1 LIDLE
6 SPKEGFMTF
15 PYGIEYYTKPPSE
28 FWNHYFFMTRNRK
41 PTAKNKT
48 DRLHIKISA
57 RLPESLS
64 EQQYQ
69 YNLFRLAASLSIML
83 YFMILLR
90 CSLFGLSFRLSIRR
104 RLASIL
110 GMIVILPI
118 LGIGLLTFLALNAS
132 DRVTEHHLLQRTL
145 NSIKEL
151 AILND
156 ENLLRQMIAALE
168 LKRQLEGNDSKEL
181 DIFKILAMS
190 EKNLNW
196 YSRWTNSLS
205 VCSAE
210 ASLAQYNDFKEK
222 MHANRLI
229 DNLLLKYIE
238 NLGLSKVTKGQSNS
252 FSRTMMLGIMENYIT
267 PEMEEAWMVHES
279 TIQREISHTSDTSR
293 ATLFLVRNK
302 KNRYQLVYYRVCNK
316 KEHIFSYLNY
326 FSSNN
331 PKWFSR
337 NDKYTDVFLGVTLR
351 QYAAQLMFGWPHD
364 VLLSPDMTHNF
375 ERAAATRDFG
385 HTILRNKNN
394 IEVRAWRFK
403 HGDSAIIAAIG
414 KVTGNN
420 FTSFFTSMIF
430 PCIFGYAVLLLYF
443 ITGIIT
449 EFITGPIRIFN
460 HGVTALNN
468 ENYGIMIENFS
479 RDEFA
484 KVTSAFNEMSNAL
497 RQREMIKRYV
507 SNTLVEEMKNTDSPS
522 AMEGRLVKATILAS
536 DIRGFT
542 SISEKYSPA
551 EVVEMLNSYFTCM
564 EAAINEYGG
573 IIDKY
578 IGDAVQAIFY
588 HDNPGENAAL
598 RACRAALRMREKLAQ
613 LNTDRSKNGLFTI
626 ENGIGIDTGM
636 VVSGSVG
643 SENGRKDFTVTG
655 KIIEQAA
662 LLESQS
668 PRSNSK
674 ILLSLETFKE
684 AGKQVSCN
692 KFGDEAMELIHV

>member
-1 LIDLE
+1 
-6 SPKEGFMTF
+6 
-15 PYGIEYYTKPPSE
+15 
-28 FWNHYFFMTRNRK
+28 
-41 PTAKNKT
+41 
-48 DRLHIKISA
+48 
-57 RLPESLS
+57 
-64 EQQYQ
+64 
-69 YNLFRLAASLSIML
+69 
-83 YFMILLR
+83 
-90 CSLFGLSFRLSIRR
+90 
-104 RLASIL
+104 
-110 GMIVILPI
+110 
-118 LGIGLLTFLALNAS
+118 
-132 DRVTEHHLLQRTL
+132 
-145 NSIKEL
+145 
-151 AILND
+151 
-156 ENLLRQMIAALE
+156 
-168 LKRQLEGNDSKEL
+168 
-181 DIFKILAMS
+181 
-190 EKNLNW
+190 
-196 YSRWTNSLS
+196 
-205 VCSAE
+205 
-210 ASLAQYNDFKEK
+210 LAQYNGFKEK
-222 MHANRLI
+222 MHANRLV
-229 DNLLLKYIE
+229 NSLLLKYIE
-238 NLGLSKVTKGQSNS
+238 NLGLSKVTKGQANS
-252 FSRTMMLGIMENYIT
+252 FSTTMMLGIMENYIT

-316 KEHIFSYLNY
+316 EEHVFSYLNY
-326 FSSNN
+326 FSSND

-337 NDKYTDVFLGVTLR
+337 KDKYTDVFLGVTLR
-351 QYAAQLMFGWPHD
+351 HFAAQLMFGWPHD

-403 HGDSAIIAAIG
+403 QGDSAIIAATG

-507 SNTLVEEMKNTDSPS
+507 SNTLVEEMKNTDSLS

-668 PRSNSK
+668 TRSNSK
-674 ILLSLETFKE
+674 ILLSLETVKE
-684 AGKQVSCN
+684 AGTKINCH